1 MAGLRHI
8 SDAVAASA
16 ATLKAYEVA
25 IMAADAALYGRWV
38 RTTCGFALVGHKST
52 RARATCKS
60 GRATV

>member
-38 RTTCGFALVGHKST
+38 RTTCGFALVGHN
-52 RARATCKS
+52 ARATCKS